1 MKAKTRN
8 PGELLAQRVYQQQ
21 REVAEARD
29 RARHVA
35 QHDEFRARR
44 AGFVQHQVD
53 RHAAGGHRLAQ
64 RLAQIDRSRAGAAP
78 PGGQPGRQGAGQRGH
93 HPAHLAQLLTRGT
106 QKLDVL
112 GKLWNSV
119 HLDVLA
125 AELLGCAPLGLGV
138 DHSAQLRDLLCGKR
152 FGNLFL
158 GGCGLIAVGSKQA
171 RQ

>member
-1 MKAKTRN
+1 M
-8 PGELLAQRVYQQQ
+8 E
-21 REVAEARD
+21 
-29 RARHVA
+29 
-35 QHDEFRARR
+35 
-44 AGFVQHQVD
+44 
-53 RHAAGGHRLAQ
+53 
-64 RLAQIDRSRAGAAP
+64 
-78 PGGQPGRQGAGQRGH
+78 
-93 HPAHLAQLLTRGT
+93 
-106 QKLDVL
+106 
-112 GKLWNSV
+112 SV